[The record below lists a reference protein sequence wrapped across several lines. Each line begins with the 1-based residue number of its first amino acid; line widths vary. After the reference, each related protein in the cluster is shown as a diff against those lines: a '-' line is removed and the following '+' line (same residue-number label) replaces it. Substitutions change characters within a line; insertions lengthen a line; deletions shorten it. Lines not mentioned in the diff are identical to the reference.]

1 MRARLSVPHSF
12 ALLGAIGVLLTLGT
26 MALSARGTYVEA
38 LADKKKSLKEL
49 VDVGVAIADK
59 YVALAEDGTM
69 TVPAAQKAALI
80 AIGAARFDHGNYYF
94 VYNARG
100 IVLEHPK
107 KSELGTDR
115 INVRDPYGTPITQ
128 LLLKSAFSAHPG
140 YVRYYQP
147 RADGTVPKPKL
158 SYAAAVPAWNW
169 MIGTGVYIDDLNGYV
184 IDRLIWLA
192 EVFLPLFCGYLAL
205 ILLMRRGVTGLLT
218 RMTASM
224 EQIAEGA
231 LDTPLSGLDRHD
243 EIGRMARRVAQFRDA
258 AIEKRA
264 LERQAEAQ
272 RTAIE
277 AERQH
282 REAEREAAAARQAFV
297 VESVATG
304 LAKLAGGDLVFR
316 LGTRFSMEYE
326 PLRTDFNAAMAKLGQ
341 VMGSISGNARAV
353 RSGAGEIAQASDDLS
368 RRTEQQAAT
377 LEEAAAALDQITVS
391 VRRAAEGAQG
401 AHALVGE
408 TRADAERSGTVLR
421 DTVAAMGGIETSSQQ
436 IGRIIGVID
445 EIAFQTNLLALNA
458 GVEAARAGEAG
469 RGFAVVA
476 TEVRALA
483 QRSAGAAK
491 EIKTLISASGQ
502 QVVAGVRLVG
512 ETGVALG
519 RIADQVSKLNQM
531 VADIAAS
538 AREQATALNEVN
550 AAVNQ
555 MDQVTQQ
562 TAGMVEQAAAA
573 SHSMSAEAQEL
584 ALLIAQFQLEPSAE
598 HPPDR
603 PASALRLSRP
613 LEADV

>member
-94 VYNARG
+94 VYNAQG

-147 RADGTVPKPKL
+147 RADGRVPKPKL

-243 EIGRMARRVAQFRDA
+243 EIGRMARRVAQF
-258 AIEKRA
+258 
-264 LERQAEAQ
+264 
-272 RTAIE
+272 
-277 AERQH
+277 

-519 RIADQVSKLNQM
+519 RIADKVSKLNQM